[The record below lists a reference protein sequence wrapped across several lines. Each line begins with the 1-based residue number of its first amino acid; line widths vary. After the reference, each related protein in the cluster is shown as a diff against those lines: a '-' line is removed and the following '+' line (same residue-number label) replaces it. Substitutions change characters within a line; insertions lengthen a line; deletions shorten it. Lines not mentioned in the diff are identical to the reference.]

1 MVLKYC
7 LNLKKRFSISQLISY
22 ILIFLTEVF
31 ITFSIMGMVLDVY
44 NQYTFIQN
52 FSVSYGRNSR
62 ENSGRLTRIQGIA
75 LRSNYKEEF
84 SLPYNDYFKNY
95 DSITLFVSN
104 DGERLFSG
112 TFRNNI
118 LEYSQALVDTVEE
131 DCYPV
136 LLGYDLLYRLDVSM
150 GDYIQLYR
158 IDKAFCRLR
167 VCGVLRPYYF
177 DLDMAHSNDNS
188 LAITIMDYSA
198 SQKLEKSYMEDSV
211 RGDPWWEPPTY
222 ITFTD
227 DVKES
232 DSIYYSR
239 DTEQGKITA
248 YIQKNIVQILFNVL
262 AGLGIVAMISLAETN
277 FTLKRNQKNFMTLRC
292 LGMGRRE
299 ITLISAATVGS
310 EFLIASVFA
319 AGFTAF
325 WLKFVLY
332 RYCSVGFLLL
342 IFAIE
347 ILIAIIASYIY
358 SLIRSRKNG
367 VYRI

>member
-1 MVLKYC
+1 MVFKYC
-7 LNLKKRFSISQLISY
+7 FNLQKRFSISQFISY

-31 ITFSIMGMVLDVY
+31 ITFSIMGTILDAY

-52 FSVSYGRNSR
+52 FPVFYGRTSR

-75 LRSNYKEEF
+75 LRSNYKAEF

-95 DSITLFVSN
+95 DGVTLFVAN
-104 DGERLFSG
+104 DAENLFSG
-112 TFRNNI
+112 AFQNNI
-118 LEYSQALVDTVEE
+118 LEYNQEFADCIEE
-131 DCYPV
+131 NCYPV
-136 LLGYDLLYRLDVSM
+136 LLGYDLLYRLDVSV

-158 IDKAFCRLR
+158 IDKSFCKLR

-198 SQKLEKSYMEDSV
+198 SQKLEKAYMEDGD

-232 DSIYYSR
+232 DSVYYSK
-239 DTEQGKITA
+239 DTEQGKIAA
-248 YIQKNIVQILFNVL
+248 YVRRNIVSILFNVL
-262 AGLGIVAMISLAETN
+262 AGLGIIALISIGETN
-277 FTLKRNQKNFMTLRC
+277 FTFKRNQKNLMTLRC
-292 LGMGRRE
+292 LGMSARR
-299 ITLISAATVGS
+299 ILCISAVTVGS
-310 EFLIASVFA
+310 EFLLIAVFA
-319 AGFTAF
+319 VSFTAF
-325 WLKFVLY
+325 WLKFVLF
-332 RYCSVGFLLL
+332 RYCSAGFLLL
-342 IFAIE
+342 IFGIE
-347 ILIAIIASYIY
+347 ILIAIITSYIY
-358 SLIRSRKNG
+358 SSIRSRKNG